1 MFQSLRLGAINKDS
15 RWFTFNMVWNIFFNY
30 LWKPE
35 YPTKSF
41 VENVLPVIQTLFL
54 FTVFFD
60 HFWPIKL
67 LYVPDKSLSFSFRYL
82 ATQKKTK
89 ERASPEM
96 FFTEKYVRG
105 IPQQKL
111 RYQHAFILFLQDFKG
126 NISKSCF
133 KGLVGLQVN
142 LTDIRKA
149 TDLKRKFQLESNT
162 NQISEVT

>member
-30 LWKPE
+30 LSKPE

-54 FTVFFD
+54 FTAFFD

-89 ERASPEM
+89 GTRFSWDVLYRKMCARYPT
-96 FFTEKYVRG
+96 TETH
-105 IPQQKL
+105 
-111 RYQHAFILFLQDFKG
+111 QHAFILFLQDFKG

>member
-1 MFQSLRLGAINKDS
+1 M
-15 RWFTFNMVWNIFFNY
+15 Y
-30 LWKPE
+30 LTNH
-35 YPTKSF
+35 YPFLS
-41 VENVLPVIQTLFL
+41 VTLQR
-54 FTVFFD
+54 
-60 HFWPIKL
+60 KR
-67 LYVPDKSLSFSFRYL
+67 KR
-82 ATQKKTK
+82 K

-96 FFTEKYVRG
+96 FFTEKCVRG

-149 TDLKRKFQLESNT
+149 TGLKRKFQLESNT

>member
-1 MFQSLRLGAINKDS
+1 M
-15 RWFTFNMVWNIFFNY
+15 Y
-30 LWKPE
+30 LTNH
-35 YPTKSF
+35 YPFLS
-41 VENVLPVIQTLFL
+41 VTLQR
-54 FTVFFD
+54 
-60 HFWPIKL
+60 KR
-67 LYVPDKSLSFSFRYL
+67 KR
-82 ATQKKTK
+82 K
-89 ERASPEM
+89 ERASPKM
-96 FFTEKYVRG
+96 FFTERCVRS

>member
-1 MFQSLRLGAINKDS
+1 M
-15 RWFTFNMVWNIFFNY
+15 Y
-30 LWKPE
+30 LTNH
-35 YPTKSF
+35 YPFLS
-41 VENVLPVIQTLFL
+41 VTLQR
-54 FTVFFD
+54 
-60 HFWPIKL
+60 KR
-67 LYVPDKSLSFSFRYL
+67 KR
-82 ATQKKTK
+82 K

-96 FFTEKYVRG
+96 FVT
-105 IPQQKL
+105 PQQKL

-149 TDLKRKFQLESNT
+149 TGLKRKFQLESNT

>member
-1 MFQSLRLGAINKDS
+1 M
-15 RWFTFNMVWNIFFNY
+15 Y
-30 LWKPE
+30 LTNHHPFL
-35 YPTKSF
+35 S
-41 VENVLPVIQTLFL
+41 VTLER
-54 FTVFFD
+54 
-60 HFWPIKL
+60 KR
-67 LYVPDKSLSFSFRYL
+67 KR
-82 ATQKKTK
+82 K

-162 NQISEVT
+162 NQISEVYSPDCSLYIPRGADEENLFHNPQLL